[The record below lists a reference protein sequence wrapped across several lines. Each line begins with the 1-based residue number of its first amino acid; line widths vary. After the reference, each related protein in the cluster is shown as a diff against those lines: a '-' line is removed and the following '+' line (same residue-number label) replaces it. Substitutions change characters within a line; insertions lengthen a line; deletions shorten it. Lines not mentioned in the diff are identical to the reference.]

1 MTTTPSPTTAPGTV
15 REREAIRGPPRP
27 RARRADSATV
37 LLNVA
42 LLGLCVIWMVP
53 VIGLLITW
61 VRNPDA
67 PPGGW
72 WTWFADPFHSPSG
85 PCRTTEEVL
94 LETAWA
100 PPSSTASWSRSRRR
114 SSRS

>member
-15 REREAIRGPPRP
+15 REREAIPATAPAAPRRGRNW
-27 RARRADSATV
+27 ATM

-53 VIGLLITW
+53 VIGLLITS

-67 PPGGW
+67 AASTGW
-72 WTWFADPFHSPSG
+72 WTVLANPFDFTQWTLQNY
-85 PCRTTEEVL
+85 REVL
-94 LETAWA
+94 LENGMGNAFLNSFVVALPAT
-100 PPSSTASWSRSRRR
+100 
-114 SSRS
+114 